1 VSLGGSTRCASSR
14 ILATTVS
21 VNDLRRRVGA
31 RIRQMRLTG
40 RLTQEQLAERA
51 GLSYKFVGEV
61 ERGTGNPTVDSLAAL
76 ARAFGV
82 DLTEFFRIS
91 DRTGGPPSPVELSEQ
106 DFNEIRDALSQVEQI
121 LARLMPARQGRSKRR

>member
-1 VSLGGSTRCASSR
+1 
-14 ILATTVS
+14 
-21 VNDLRRRVGA
+21 
-31 RIRQMRLTG
+31 MRLTG

-76 ARAFGV
+76 ARALGV

-91 DRTGGPPSPVELSEQ
+91 DRAGSLPSAVELSEQ
-106 DFNEIRDALSQVEQI
+106 DYNEIRDALGQVEQI
-121 LARLMPARQGRSKRR
+121 LSRLMPARNGRSKRRGKVT